1 VILGIQ
7 VVTVTVESLRL
18 PLPLPLVPFL
28 PSLPLS
34 WLLAA
39 VLRATLGA
47 DLVAARF
54 VVRAV
59 VFFTAEVVEARFT
72 GFFVPF
78 GGLGLVVF
86 LAAVLRT
93 GALRVER
100 LVVVVSDETVE
111 SVVVERERVVVVICS
126 IPC

>member
-1 VILGIQ
+1 V
-7 VVTVTVESLRL
+7 RL
-18 PLPLPLVPFL
+18 PLPLPFVPFL

-47 DLVAARF
+47 DLVVARLVAVF
-54 VVRAV
+54 LAV
-59 VFFTAEVVEARFT
+59 VDEARLT
-72 GFFVPF
+72 GFLVPL

-86 LAAVLRT
+86 LTAVLRT

-100 LVVVVSDETVE
+100 LVVVVSEETVDE
-111 SVVVERERVVVVICS
+111 SVVVERERVVVIYS
-126 IPC
+126 ILC